1 MLFFKGSVAILRI
14 ERALHEKGLHLET
27 AATQDG
33 KIHTVTQ
40 LGIAYIITL
49 MTWISVFHS
58 SKQGYY

>member
-1 MLFFKGSVAILRI
+1 MKRYV
-14 ERALHEKGLHLET
+14 EGLQLET

-49 MTWISVFHS
+49 MTWISVFHIA
-58 SKQGYY
+58 SKAITSFCF